1 MPSLDQFIQ
10 KIQLLSDSLE
20 DIVLDAMDTAAMD
33 SIALLQR
40 RIQEEGKD
48 AEGNAWR
55 PYSEEYEKYKEK
67 KGKTGNGLVNF
78 TFTGRMMN
86 NIGIV
91 SKTKGQTV
99 TVTVRPRSEEN
110 QLKMQGLSYGI
121 PAEGRPASKRK
132 TKSGKT
138 VDVGAY
144 FHPGTKGRG
153 RIMELS
159 TSEVDTV
166 KRIFNEGI
174 FTNVETI
181 LR

>member
-1 MPSLDQFIQ
+1 MPGLDQFIQ
-10 KIQLLSDSLE
+10 KLQVLSDSLE
-20 DIVLDAMDTAAMD
+20 DIVLDAMDTAALD

-67 KGKTGNGLVNF
+67 EGKTGNGLVNF
-78 TFTGRMMN
+78 TFSGVMMR
-86 NIGIV
+86 NIAIV
-91 SKTKGQTV
+91 SKTKGQIV

-153 RIMELS
+153 RIMDIS
-159 TSEVDTV
+159 NGEVDNV
-166 KRIFNEGI
+166 RMVFIENV
-174 FTNVETI
+174 FTDIKTI

>member
-1 MPSLDQFIQ
+1 MPGLDQFIQ
-10 KIQLLSDSLE
+10 KLQVLYDSLE
-20 DIVLDAMDTAAMD
+20 DIVLDAMDTAALD

-67 KGKTGNGLVNF
+67 EGKTGNGLVNF
-78 TFTGRMMN
+78 TFSGVMMR
-86 NIGIV
+86 NIAIV
-91 SKTKGQTV
+91 SKTKGQIV

-153 RIMELS
+153 RIMDIS
-159 TSEVDTV
+159 NGEVDNV
-166 KRIFNEGI
+166 RMVFIENV
-174 FTNVETI
+174 FTDIKTI

>member
-1 MPSLDQFIQ
+1 MPGLDQFIQ
-10 KIQLLSDSLE
+10 KLQVLSDSLE
-20 DIVLDAMDTAAMD
+20 DIVLDAMDTAALD

-67 KGKTGNGLVNF
+67 EGKTGNGLVNF
-78 TFTGRMMN
+78 TFSGRMMN

-91 SKTKGQTV
+91 AKTKGQIV

-153 RIMELS
+153 RIMDIS
-159 TSEVDTV
+159 NGEVDNV
-166 KRIFNEGI
+166 RMVFIENV
-174 FTNVETI
+174 FTDIKTI

>member
-10 KIQLLSDSLE
+10 KIQLLSDSIE
-20 DIVLDAMDTAAMD
+20 DIVLDAQDTAALD
-33 SIALLQR
+33 AINLLTTR
-40 RIQEEGKD
+40 LVEEGKD

-78 TFTGRMMN
+78 TFTGVMMR
-86 NIGIV
+86 NIAIV
-91 SKTKGQTV
+91 AQTKGQTV
-99 TVTVRPRSEEN
+99 RTTVRPRSEEN

-159 TSEVDTV
+159 TKEVDTV